1 MLAVKFVKMIAT
13 EDARSGRFAL
23 FLTLRF
29 AFELRPL
36 LHGNV
41 LADLVGDK
49 TLVRR
54 IEGEIKAHACVYAVI
69 RFHVR
74 MDELAGGVNWVIE
87 FRRKRYPNPEHF
99 VRTKKT

>member
-41 LADLVGDK
+41 LADLVGDE
-49 TLVRR
+49 TLV
-54 IEGEIKAHACVYAVI
+54 
-69 RFHVR
+69 
-74 MDELAGGVNWVIE
+74 
-87 FRRKRYPNPEHF
+87 
-99 VRTKKT
+99 